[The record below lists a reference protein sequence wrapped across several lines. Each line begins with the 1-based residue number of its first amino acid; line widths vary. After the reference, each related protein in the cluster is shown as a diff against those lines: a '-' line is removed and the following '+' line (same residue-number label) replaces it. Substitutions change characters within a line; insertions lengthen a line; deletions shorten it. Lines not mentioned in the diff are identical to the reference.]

1 MKIKMLIASALL
13 VSSFSVSATSEMCKN
28 IGEIA
33 MNTAD
38 ARDNGISKNLAEVVV
53 KGSAKNNESAEMIA
67 LAIVEMVYARKDM
80 TKEQLRDV
88 AVALCEKQE
97 M

>member
-13 VSSFSVSATSEMCKN
+13 ASSFAASAESEVCKN

-38 ARDNGISKNLAEVVV
+38 VRDNGISKNLAEVVV
-53 KGSAKNNESAEMIA
+53 KGSAKNNESAEIIG

-88 AVALCEKQE
+88 AVALCEKQG

>member
-1 MKIKMLIASALL
+1 MKTKMLIASVLL
-13 VSSFSVSATSEMCKN
+13 ASSFAVSATSEVCKS
-28 IGEIA
+28 IGEVA

-38 ARDNGISKNLAEVVV
+38 ARDSGISKNLAEVVV
-53 KGSAKNNESAEMIA
+53 KGATKNNESAEMIG

-80 TKEQLRDV
+80 TKEQLRNV
-88 AVALCEKQE
+88 AVSLCEKQG

>member
-13 VSSFSVSATSEMCKN
+13 ASSFSAVATSETCKN
-28 IGEIA
+28 IGDIA
-33 MNTAD
+33 LNTAEV
-38 ARDNGISKNLAEVVV
+38 RDNGISKNLAEVVV
-53 KGSAKNNESAEMIA
+53 KGSAKNNESAEVIG

-88 AVALCEKQE
+88 AVALCEKNG

>member
-1 MKIKMLIASALL
+1 MKIKMLIASVLL
-13 VSSFSVSATSEMCKN
+13 TSSFAVSATSEMCKN
-28 IGEIA
+28 IGDIA
-33 MNTAD
+33 LNTAEV
-38 ARDNGISKNLAEVVV
+38 RDNGISKNLAEVVI
-53 KGSAKNNESAEMIA
+53 KGSAKDNPQVEIIG

-88 AVALCEKQE
+88 AVALCEKQG

>member
-1 MKIKMLIASALL
+1 MKIKILIASALL
-13 VSSFSVSATSEMCKN
+13 VSSFSAVATSEVCKN

-33 MNTAD
+33 MKTAD
-38 ARDNGISKNLAEVVV
+38 VRDNGISKNLAEVVV
-53 KGSAKNNESAEMIA
+53 KGSAKNNESAEIIG

-88 AVALCEKQE
+88 AIALCEKNG

>member
-13 VSSFSVSATSEMCKN
+13 VSSFSAVATSEVCKN
-28 IGEIA
+28 IGDIA
-33 MNTAD
+33 LNTD
-38 ARDNGISKNLAEVVV
+38 EVRDNGVSKNLAEVVV
-53 KGSAKNNESAEMIA
+53 KGSAKNNEAAEIIG

-80 TKEQLRDV
+80 SKEQLCDV
-88 AVALCEKQE
+88 AVSLCEKQG

>member
-13 VSSFSVSATSEMCKN
+13 ASCFAASATSEVCKN
-28 IGEIA
+28 IGDIA
-33 MNTAD
+33 LNTAEV
-38 ARDNGISKNLAEVVV
+38 RDNGISKNLAEVVI
-53 KGSAKNNESAEMIA
+53 KGSAKDNPQVEMIG

-88 AVALCEKQE
+88 AVALCEKQG

>member
-1 MKIKMLIASALL
+1 MKIKMLIASVLL
-13 VSSFSVSATSEMCKN
+13 VSSFSAVATSDVCKN
-28 IGEIA
+28 IGDIA
-33 MNTAD
+33 LNTAEV
-38 ARDNGISKNLAEVVV
+38 RDNGISKNLAEVVIN
-53 KGSAKNNESAEMIA
+53 GSAKDNPQVEMIG

-88 AVALCEKQE
+88 AVALCEKQG

>member
-1 MKIKMLIASALL
+1 MKIKMLIASVLFA
-13 VSSFSVSATSEMCKN
+13 SSFAVSATFEVCKN

-38 ARDNGISKNLAEVVV
+38 ARDKGISKNLAEVVV
-53 KGSAKNNESAEMIA
+53 KGSTKNNESAEIIG

-88 AVALCEKQE
+88 SVALCEKNG

>member
-13 VSSFSVSATSEMCKN
+13 VSSFSAVATSEVCKN

-33 MNTAD
+33 LNTAD
-38 ARDNGISKNLAEVVV
+38 ARDNGISKNLAEVVI
-53 KGSAKNNESAEMIA
+53 KGSAKDNPQVEIIG

-88 AVALCEKQE
+88 SVALCEKNG

>member
-1 MKIKMLIASALL
+1 MKIKMLIASVLL
-13 VSSFSVSATSEMCKN
+13 ASSFAVSATSEVCRGIGN
-28 IGEIA
+28 IA
-33 MNTAD
+33 LNTAE
-38 ARDNGISKNLAEVVV
+38 ARDNGVSKNLAEVVV
-53 KGSAKNNESAEMIA
+53 KGSAKNNESAEIIG

-88 AVALCEKQE
+88 AVSLCEEQG

>member
-1 MKIKMLIASALL
+1 MKIKMLIASVLFA
-13 VSSFSVSATSEMCKN
+13 SSFAANATSEMCKN
-28 IGEIA
+28 IGDVA

-38 ARDNGISKNLAEVVV
+38 VRDNGISKNLAEVVV
-53 KGSAKNNESAEMIA
+53 KGSANNNEAAEIIG

-88 AVALCEKQE
+88 AVSLCEKQG

>member
-1 MKIKMLIASALL
+1 MKIKMLIASTLL
-13 VSSFSVSATSEMCKN
+13 ASSFAVSAASEMCKN
-28 IGEIA
+28 IGDIA
-33 MNTAD
+33 FNTAEV
-38 ARDNGISKNLAEVVV
+38 RDNGISKNLAEVVV
-53 KGSAKNNESAEMIA
+53 KGSAKNNESAEIIG

-88 AVALCEKQE
+88 SVALCEKNG

>member
-13 VSSFSVSATSEMCKN
+13 VSSFSAVATSEVCKN
-28 IGEIA
+28 IGDIA
-33 MNTAD
+33 LNTAEV
-38 ARDNGISKNLAEVVV
+38 RDNGISKNLAEVVI
-53 KGSAKNNESAEMIA
+53 KGSAKDNPQVEMIG

-88 AVALCEKQE
+88 AVALCEKQG

>member
-1 MKIKMLIASALL
+1 MKIKMLIASVLFA
-13 VSSFSVSATSEMCKN
+13 SSFAVSATSEVCKS
-28 IGEIA
+28 IGEVA
-33 MNTAD
+33 MNTAY

-53 KGSAKNNESAEMIA
+53 KGSAKNNESAEVIG

-88 AVALCEKQE
+88 AVVLCEKQG

>member
-13 VSSFSVSATSEMCKN
+13 VSSFAVSATSEMCKN

-38 ARDNGISKNLAEVVV
+38 VRDNGISKNLAEVVV
-53 KGSAKNNESAEMIA
+53 KGSAKNNPQAEMIG

-88 AVALCEKQE
+88 AVNLCEKQG

>member
-13 VSSFSVSATSEMCKN
+13 VSSFSAVATSEVCKN
-28 IGEIA
+28 IGDIA
-33 MNTAD
+33 LNTAEV
-38 ARDNGISKNLAEVVV
+38 RDNGISKNLAEVVI
-53 KGSAKNNESAEMIA
+53 KGSAKDNQQVEMIG

-88 AVALCEKQE
+88 AVTLCEKNG

>member
-1 MKIKMLIASALL
+1 MKFKMLIASTLL
-13 VSSFSVSATSEMCKN
+13 ASSFTVSAASEMCKN
-28 IGEIA
+28 IGDIA
-33 MNTAD
+33 FNTAEV
-38 ARDNGISKNLAEVVV
+38 RDNGVSKNLAEVVI
-53 KGSAKNNESAEMIA
+53 KGSAKSNPQVEMIG

-88 AVALCEKQE
+88 SVTLCEKQG

>member
-1 MKIKMLIASALL
+1 MIIKMLIASALL
-13 VSSFSVSATSEMCKN
+13 VSSFAVSATSEMCQN

-38 ARDNGISKNLAEVVV
+38 VRDNGISKNLAEVVV
-53 KGSAKNNESAEMIA
+53 KGSAKNNPQAEMIG

-88 AVALCEKQE
+88 AVNLCEKQG

>member
-13 VSSFSVSATSEMCKN
+13 VSSFSAVATSEVCKN
-28 IGEIA
+28 IGDIA
-33 MNTAD
+33 LNTAEV
-38 ARDNGISKNLAEVVV
+38 RDNGISKNLAEVVI
-53 KGSAKNNESAEMIA
+53 KGSAKDNPQVEMIG

-88 AVALCEKQE
+88 AVSLCEKNG

>member
-1 MKIKMLIASALL
+1 MKIKMLIASVLL
-13 VSSFSVSATSEMCKN
+13 VSSFSAVATSEVCKN
-28 IGEIA
+28 IGDIA
-33 MNTAD
+33 LNTAEV
-38 ARDNGISKNLAEVVV
+38 RDNGISKNLAEGVI
-53 KGSAKNNESAEMIA
+53 KGSAKDNPQVERIG

-88 AVALCEKQE
+88 AVALCEKQG

>member
-13 VSSFSVSATSEMCKN
+13 VSSFSAVATSEVCKN
-28 IGEIA
+28 IGDIA
-33 MNTAD
+33 LNTAD

-53 KGSAKNNESAEMIA
+53 KGAAKNNEAAEMIG

-80 TKEQLRDV
+80 TKEQFRDV
-88 AVALCEKQE
+88 AVTLCEKNG

>member
-1 MKIKMLIASALL
+1 MKIKMLIASVLL
-13 VSSFSVSATSEMCKN
+13 ASSFSAVATSEVCKN
-28 IGEIA
+28 IGDIA
-33 MNTAD
+33 LNTAEV
-38 ARDNGISKNLAEVVV
+38 RDNGVSKNLAEVVI
-53 KGSAKNNESAEMIA
+53 KGSAKDNPQVEMIG

-88 AVALCEKQE
+88 SVALCEKNG

>member
-13 VSSFSVSATSEMCKN
+13 VSSFSAVATSEVCKN
-28 IGEIA
+28 IGDIA
-33 MNTAD
+33 LNTAD

-53 KGSAKNNESAEMIA
+53 KGAAKNNEAAEMIG
-67 LAIVEMVYARKDM
+67 LAIVEMVYTRKDM

-88 AVALCEKQE
+88 AVVLCEKNG

>member
-1 MKIKMLIASALL
+1 MKIKMLIASVLL
-13 VSSFSVSATSEMCKN
+13 ASSFSAAATSETCKN
-28 IGEIA
+28 IGDITL
-33 MNTAD
+33 NTAEV
-38 ARDNGISKNLAEVVV
+38 RDNGISKNLTEVVV
-53 KGSAKNNESAEMIA
+53 KGSAKNNEAAEIIG

-88 AVALCEKQE
+88 AVALCEKNG

>member
-1 MKIKMLIASALL
+1 MKIKTLIASVLFA
-13 VSSFSVSATSEMCKN
+13 SSFAVSATSEVCKN

-53 KGSAKNNESAEMIA
+53 KGSTKKQRISRNNRPYNCRNGLCTQGYDQRAIA
-67 LAIVEMVYARKDM
+67 
-80 TKEQLRDV
+80 
-88 AVALCEKQE
+88 
-97 M
+97 

>member
-13 VSSFSVSATSEMCKN
+13 VFSFSAVATSEVCKN
-28 IGEIA
+28 IGDIA
-33 MNTAD
+33 LNTAEV
-38 ARDNGISKNLAEVVV
+38 RDNGVSKNIAEVVV
-53 KGSAKNNESAEMIA
+53 KGSAKNNEAAEIIG

-88 AVALCEKQE
+88 AVTLCEKQG

>member
-13 VSSFSVSATSEMCKN
+13 VSSFSAVATSEVCKN
-28 IGEIA
+28 IGDIA
-33 MNTAD
+33 LNTAVV
-38 ARDNGISKNLAEVVV
+38 RDNGISKNLAEVVI
-53 KGSAKNNESAEMIA
+53 KGSANDNPQVEIIG
-67 LAIVEMVYARKDM
+67 LAIVEMVYARNDM

-88 AVALCEKQE
+88 AVSLCEKNG

>member
-1 MKIKMLIASALL
+1 MKIKMLIASVLL
-13 VSSFSVSATSEMCKN
+13 ASSFAASATSDMCKN

-33 MNTAD
+33 MNTAEV
-38 ARDNGISKNLAEVVV
+38 RDNGISKNLAEVVI
-53 KGSAKNNESAEMIA
+53 KGSAKDNPQVEMIG

-88 AVALCEKQE
+88 AVVLCEKQG